1 MHIRGN
7 DDRKRRAYFM
17 GYNTYA
23 EDGSLKIS
31 EDVIATIAGT
41 AAADVKGIAGL
52 SLRPFSDIKGI
63 MRHKPAGHAIRMEMH
78 DGEAVLDISV
88 NLYLGAH
95 IPEVATELQT
105 RVKDAVQTMTG
116 ISVSK
121 VHVHVAGVVLTD
133 EAPAVE

>member
-1 MHIRGN
+1 
-7 DDRKRRAYFM
+7 M

-63 MRHKPAGHAIRMEMH
+63 VRHKPTGHAIRMEMH

-95 IPEVATELQT
+95 IPEVAAELQT

-116 ISVSK
+116 ISVAK

>member
-1 MHIRGN
+1 
-7 DDRKRRAYFM
+7 M

-23 EDGSLKIS
+23 EEGSLKIS

-41 AAADVKGIAGL
+41 AAADVKGVAGL
-52 SLRPFSDIKGI
+52 SLRPLSDTKGI
-63 MRHKPAGHAIRMEMH
+63 VRRKPGHRAIRMEMH
-78 DGEAVLDISV
+78 DGEAVLDLFV

-95 IPEVATELQT
+95 IPEVATELQM

-121 VHVHVAGVVLTD
+121 VHVHVAGVVLTN
-133 EAPAVE
+133 EEPIVE